1 MPIIAEEGISV
12 VVLVALVLE
21 AQTVWH
27 QVLVLVGQIVQ
38 LPVLVPMALV
48 TAVWVLLAVIIS
60 MDQHLV
66 RMRCE
71 DVQHLMVWFSA

>member
-71 DVQHLMVWFSA
+71 DVQHLNT